1 MTTPDV
7 RVQVEQYRELSPTQ
21 VALELAHLSRQ
32 LQKLSDDQ
40 RPLEDDA
47 VQAREA
53 YTLAYAK
60 RFMEEEGNNEER
72 KQATIKMT
80 HDLRIAAELAEV
92 LVKMH
97 IQQVNTL
104 KKRIDIARSAA
115 ALVRAEW
122 EIIQEE
128 QRINRGSRR

>member
-1 MTTPDV
+1 MTGDKVAV

-60 RFMEEEGNNEER
+60 RFMEEGGNNEER

-122 EIIQEE
+122 EIQNVN
-128 QRINRGSRR
+128 QGHRR

>member
-1 MTTPDV
+1 MTGDKVAV

-21 VALELAHLSRQ
+21 VARELAHLSRQ

-60 RFMEEEGNNEER
+60 RFMEEGGNNEER

-92 LVKMH
+92 LVK
-97 IQQVNTL
+97 
-104 KKRIDIARSAA
+104 KRIDIARSAA
-115 ALVRAEW
+115 ALVRSEW
-122 EIIQEE
+122 EIQNVN
-128 QRINRGSRR
+128 QGHRR

>member
-1 MTTPDV
+1 MTGDKVAV

-47 VQAREA
+47 VQARET

-60 RFMEEEGNNEER
+60 RFMEEGGNNEER

-122 EIIQEE
+122 EIQNVN
-128 QRINRGSRR
+128 QGHRR

>member
-1 MTTPDV
+1 MTGDKVAV

-92 LVKMH
+92 LVRMH
-97 IQQVNTL
+97 VQQVNTL

-122 EIIQEE
+122 EIQNVN
-128 QRINRGSRR
+128 QGHRR